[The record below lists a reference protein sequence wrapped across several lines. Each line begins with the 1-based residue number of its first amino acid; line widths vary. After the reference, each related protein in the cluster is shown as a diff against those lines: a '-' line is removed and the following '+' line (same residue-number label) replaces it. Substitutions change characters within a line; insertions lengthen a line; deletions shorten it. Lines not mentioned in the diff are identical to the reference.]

1 MITIQLPVQDAE
13 DAKTMMD
20 LARILNPDLSA
31 ESLDVLTSLQSIE
44 NVLGTLLDRYMDDL
58 GEEQFREILEALEI
72 LDRIIEVENLGL
84 ATEK

>member
-58 GEEQFREILEALEI
+58 DEEQFREILEALEI

>member
-58 GEEQFREILEALEI
+58 DEEQFREILEALEI
-72 LDRIIEVENLGL
+72 LDRIIEVENRGL

>member
-13 DAKTMMD
+13 DAKIMMD

-58 GEEQFREILEALEI
+58 DEEQFREILEALEI

>member
-31 ESLDVLTSLQSIE
+31 ESLDVLASLQSIE

-58 GEEQFREILEALEI
+58 DEEQFREILEALEI